1 MGAEVDTYSTF
12 RPSPK
17 SISAEAMPLVASTVY
32 LYEAPKA
39 QVLGAAIAYAL
50 TAPLRFI
57 CGLARLVHDLAT
69 SEVSHPSD
77 RLKMVWHFCTG
88 CFLASR
94 LRAAGTRHLHA
105 HFAHVPTAIAM
116 HGAGLAGI
124 SYSFTAHANDIF
136 ERPTALKEKVARSGF
151 VACISDYNRRF
162 LTERG
167 CDPTKMVIVRCA
179 LDVTEYRFR
188 ERNIEKER
196 PMLYSVGRL
205 VEKKGISV
213 LIEALRVLKER
224 GRAFSCR
231 VVGDGPLLDTLRR
244 HVTECGLDDDIEMM
258 GGQPQE
264 TVKALFEDAD
274 VFVLP
279 CVVAASGDRDGIPVV
294 LMEAMALGVPV
305 VSTTVS
311 GIPELIQNEHN
322 GLLVAPGDVEGL
334 AHALDRLLGNP
345 SEARALARE
354 ARRTIET
361 EFESKH
367 NAAIL
372 WENMNECIG
381 TGR

>member
-17 SISAEAMPLVASTVY
+17 SISAEAMPLVESTLY
-32 LYEAPKA
+32 LYEVPKL
-39 QVLGAAIAYAL
+39 QVVWATASYAFR
-50 TAPLRFI
+50 APLRFLR
-57 CGLARLVHDLAT
+57 GLARLIRDLTTA
-69 SEVSHPSD
+69 EVSNPGD
-77 RLKMVWHFCTG
+77 RVKMIWHFCTG
-88 CFLASR
+88 CLLASK
-94 LRAAGTRHLHA
+94 LRAAGTKHLHA

-136 ERPTALKEKVARSGF
+136 ERPTALREKVARSGF

-167 CDPTKMVIVRCA
+167 CDPDKQVIVRCA
-179 LDVTEYRFR
+179 LDVTKYGFR
-188 ERNIEKER
+188 ERNIDKER

-205 VEKKGISV
+205 VEKKGIGV
-213 LIEALRVLKER
+213 LIDALALLKSR

-231 VVGDGPLLDTLRR
+231 VVGDGPLLEPLRCQ
-244 HVTECGLDDDIEMM
+244 VIECGLSDDIEMM

-264 TVKALFEDAD
+264 TVKALFDEAD

-311 GIPELIQNEHN
+311 GIPELIRSGHN
-322 GLLVAPGDVEGL
+322 GLLVTPGDVDGL
-334 AHALDRLLGNP
+334 AQALGRLLGNP
-345 SEARALARE
+345 SETQSFARE

-361 EFESKH
+361 EFEAKH

-372 WENMNECIG
+372 WEKMNECIG